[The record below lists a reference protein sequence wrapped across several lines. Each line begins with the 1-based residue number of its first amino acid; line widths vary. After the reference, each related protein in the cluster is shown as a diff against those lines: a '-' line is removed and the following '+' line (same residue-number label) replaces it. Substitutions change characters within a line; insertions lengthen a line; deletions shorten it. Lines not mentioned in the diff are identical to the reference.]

1 MKTRAAVLHG
11 QNEQFKVQ
19 EVDLDPP
26 GPHEVR
32 VRLAATGLC
41 HSDYHL
47 VTGDLPMPYPVI
59 GGHEGAGVIEEVGAE
74 VTAVEPGDHVVLSF
88 IPACGHCRS
97 CAVGHSNL
105 CDLGANILAG
115 PQLDGTYR
123 FHVGAQGAGQMC
135 LLGTFAEHTV
145 VPDVSVVKI
154 DRSVPLRTAA
164 LIGCGVPTGYG
175 AAVNK
180 AKVRPGE
187 SVVVWGAGG
196 IGMNAIQGAAT
207 SGARVVVAVEPD
219 EAKRKLAY
227 EVFGATHVVDPTAV
241 DPVDAVL
248 EATWN
253 RGADVSIATPGVLTQ
268 AILAQALQALGKGGR
283 AVLVAVPPAGAD
295 HLPIAP
301 FDVVMFERQILGTV
315 YGSSNPFSDIPQLI
329 HLYQSGKLKL
339 DELVTN
345 TYSLDQ
351 INEGYE
357 AMLAGRNIRGLVI
370 LSDD

>member
-1 MKTRAAVLHG
+1 MLHG

-154 DRSVPLRTAA
+154 DR
-164 LIGCGVPTGYG
+164 
-175 AAVNK
+175 K
-180 AKVRPGE
+180 
-187 SVVVWGAGG
+187 SVV
-196 IGMNAIQGAAT
+196 
-207 SGARVVVAVEPD
+207 
-219 EAKRKLAY
+219 
-227 EVFGATHVVDPTAV
+227 
-241 DPVDAVL
+241 
-248 EATWN
+248 
-253 RGADVSIATPGVLTQ
+253 
-268 AILAQALQALGKGGR
+268 
-283 AVLVAVPPAGAD
+283 
-295 HLPIAP
+295 
-301 FDVVMFERQILGTV
+301 
-315 YGSSNPFSDIPQLI
+315 
-329 HLYQSGKLKL
+329 
-339 DELVTN
+339 
-345 TYSLDQ
+345 
-351 INEGYE
+351 
-357 AMLAGRNIRGLVI
+357 
-370 LSDD
+370 